1 MNASVMPETPD
12 TASAKQLINACW
24 RFIRF
29 LFIYAAWAMPNE
41 EITNPKNTNLDKSTK
56 AGSWK
61 KSAMSGAQQN
71 STP

>member
-1 MNASVMPETPD
+1 
-12 TASAKQLINACW
+12 
-24 RFIRF
+24 
-29 LFIYAAWAMPNE
+29 MPNE

-56 AGSWK
+56 AGWWK